1 MQSVVSAAV
10 CCLSSEMPI
19 EREKSL
25 RLSVL
30 DASFISSIM
39 NPADVGKLL
48 SEVIQEE
55 RAVDSNLEE
64 MLQRR
69 DTFEE
74 LLSTVVQETEEVEPY
89 PRKTNLELT
98 FGGPGSGPG

>member
-1 MQSVVSAAV
+1 
-10 CCLSSEMPI
+10 MPI
-19 EREKSL
+19 EREKSS

-30 DASFISSIM
+30 DASFISSIT
-39 NPADVGKLL
+39 NPSDVGKLL

-74 LLSTVVQETEEVEPY
+74 LLSTAVQETEEVGPY
-89 PRKTNLELT
+89 PRETYL
-98 FGGPGSGPG
+98 S